1 MLNVEYASGEAER
14 LNLPSTAEGTSVKLF
29 VGGVPLEMTD
39 EDLRDFF
46 SSYGQVTECHILPQ
60 KTANPAIQT
69 KAAFIRFARRA
80 DGEKAMETLDKK
92 VSFPGVERT
101 MDVRI
106 AEGKND
112 AKLDDR
118 PAYRPPMRV
127 PPTHTPSRLQQYLN
141 FAPPIAPIPVPPMRH
156 PRTIGAWTEYYAPDG
171 RPYYHNAM
179 TGVTS
184 WDTPIEFRVAGPPM
198 PPAQPAYPHLL
209 PSPGPAGANAPD
221 AKGPAGCNLFV
232 FHVPTEWTE
241 SDLFSHFSQFGNLI
255 SYRIAREKES
265 NRPKGFAFVSFDNAG
280 SASAAIAGLNG
291 MIVGTGKRLKVS
303 LKKGEE
309 GGGMP
314 NFSAGFPLRTSPY

>member
-1 MLNVEYASGEAER
+1 MS
-14 LNLPSTAEGTSVKLF
+14 
-29 VGGVPLEMTD
+29 D
-39 EDLRDFF
+39 EDLRDYF
-46 SSYGQVTECHILPQ
+46 SVYGQVTESHVLPQ

-69 KAAFIRFARRA
+69 KAAFVRFARRA

-92 VSFPGVERT
+92 VAFPGVERT

-112 AKLDDR
+112 AKLEDR
-118 PAYRPPMRV
+118 PAYRPPMRGV
-127 PPTHTPSRLQQYLN
+127 PHQVHSRIPQAN
-141 FAPPIAPIPVPPMRH
+141 FNYAPPMAPIPAPPIRQ

-171 RPYYHNAM
+171 RPYYHNLM

-184 WDTPIEFRVAGPPM
+184 WDAPVEFRVAGPPA
-198 PPAQPAYPHLL
+198 PPSQPMYSSHMAPV
-209 PSPGPAGANAPD
+209 PASAGGGAVD
-221 AKGPAGCNLFV
+221 AKGPAGSNLFV

-241 SDLFSHFSQFGNLI
+241 SDLFSQFSQFGNLI
-255 SYRIAREKES
+255 SYRVAREKES
-265 NRPKGFAFVSFDNAG
+265 NRPKGFAFVSYDNAG

-309 GGGMP
+309 GTGMSP
-314 NFSAGFPLRTSPY
+314 FGGFPHRAAPY